1 MSRTGR
7 NRGGAPAGRLLGLLA
22 VLLGLL
28 AMHGLASGH
37 HAAAVSAGHAAA
49 PALVSVQ
56 AAEHVGGSHDPAKDR
71 RHEHAVATAPAVTV
85 QDGTGTALAGKAGRA
100 CDEDCSDGLAVLCVA
115 VAAAALAATGAR
127 ARVLLASARPRPRV
141 RAPTACLRV
150 LPAPD
155 PVAELCVSRT

>member
-7 NRGGAPAGRLLGLLA
+7 TRGGAAAGRLLGLLT

-28 AMHGLASGH
+28 TMHGLASDH
-37 HAAAVSAGHAAA
+37 HAAAVPAGHAAA
-49 PALVSVQ
+49 PAVVSVQ
-56 AAEHVGGSHDPAKDR
+56 AAEHVGGSQDAAEDR
-71 RHEHAVATAPAVTV
+71 RHEHVVATAPAVAV
-85 QDGTGTALAGKAGRA
+85 QHGTGTARAGEAGRA

-115 VAAAALAATGAR
+115 VAAALAATVAR
-127 ARVLLASARPRPRV
+127 GRVLLASAGPRPRV